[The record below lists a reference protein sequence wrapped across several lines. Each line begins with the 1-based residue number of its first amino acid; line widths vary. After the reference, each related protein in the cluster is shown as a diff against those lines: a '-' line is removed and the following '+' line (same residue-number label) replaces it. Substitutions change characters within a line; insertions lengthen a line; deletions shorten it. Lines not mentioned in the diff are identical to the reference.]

1 MLKKCANFFQQ
12 NRIYFFSSVFLVPKK
27 ESGYHPMIKLK
38 NLNHCI
44 SFTHFKM
51 EVLLKEMLQ
60 ERDCMFK
67 IDLKDAHFSV
77 PLYQKSKKFESF
89 NWKDLFYQILCSC
102 FGLGPAG
109 SKDLHK
115 VPISHIEKATPT
127 IDHISGRYTDQ
138 GLLKRGN
145 GTCKG
150 YSDIYSSEP
159 GVLMN
164 VSKSSIPA
172 ISKFAVSGLE
182 MNSADMTLTFPKEKK
197 AKIVQQHQDLLGK
210 IPASIKEL
218 SQLNSRLASTAA
230 VEGNWELQFTNNH
243 VHESVSRTKLV
254 GAKPSLDKQKSNTFG
269 ILSRAQN

>member
-1 MLKKCANFFQQ
+1 
-12 NRIYFFSSVFLVPKK
+12 
-27 ESGYHPMIKLK
+27 
-38 NLNHCI
+38 
-44 SFTHFKM
+44 
-51 EVLLKEMLQ
+51 
-60 ERDCMFK
+60 
-67 IDLKDAHFSV
+67 
-77 PLYQKSKKFESF
+77 
-89 NWKDLFYQILCSC
+89 
-102 FGLGPAG
+102 
-109 SKDLHK
+109 
-115 VPISHIEKATPT
+115 
-127 IDHISGRYTDQ
+127 
-138 GLLKRGN
+138 
-145 GTCKG
+145 
-150 YSDIYSSEP
+150 
-159 GVLMN
+159 MN

-269 ILSRAQN
+269 ILWRAQNWAILGVIRVQASCRYFGIQGSKIFRFTFTCMHPTVYSMHL

>member
-1 MLKKCANFFQQ
+1 
-12 NRIYFFSSVFLVPKK
+12 
-27 ESGYHPMIKLK
+27 
-38 NLNHCI
+38 
-44 SFTHFKM
+44 
-51 EVLLKEMLQ
+51 
-60 ERDCMFK
+60 
-67 IDLKDAHFSV
+67 
-77 PLYQKSKKFESF
+77 
-89 NWKDLFYQILCSC
+89 
-102 FGLGPAG
+102 
-109 SKDLHK
+109 
-115 VPISHIEKATPT
+115 
-127 IDHISGRYTDQ
+127 
-138 GLLKRGN
+138 
-145 GTCKG
+145 
-150 YSDIYSSEP
+150 
-159 GVLMN
+159 MN

-182 MNSADMTLTFPKEKK
+182 MNSADMTLTLPKEKK